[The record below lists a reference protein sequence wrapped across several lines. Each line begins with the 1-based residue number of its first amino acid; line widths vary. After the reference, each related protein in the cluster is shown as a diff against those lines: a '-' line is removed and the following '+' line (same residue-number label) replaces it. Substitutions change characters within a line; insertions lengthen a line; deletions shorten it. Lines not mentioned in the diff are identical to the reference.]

1 MLNKHFAIL
10 GSTGM
15 GKSSGV
21 ALIVQQILSARPDL
35 RIFLLDHHNE
45 YGHSFGDS
53 ASVINLANLKLPFW
67 LFTFEELVEVIYGGR
82 PGNDEEVEILAEFV
96 PFAKGLFYR
105 SQSRAAPVPR
115 PTDPKSTGYTVD
127 TPVPYWLQDLFA
139 LIEEQMGKL
148 DSGRASRAHYRRLIA
163 RIEAV
168 SNDPRYAFMFSNANA
183 GGDTMAEVLRDLFR
197 LQPGGKPMTVMQ
209 LAGIPAEVQDVVV
222 SVLCRM
228 AFDFGL
234 WSHGAIEQLLI
245 CEEAHR
251 YVSADRSIGFQPARR
266 VLARIAKE
274 GRTHGLSLG
283 LVTQRPAEVDETIIS
298 QCSTVFAMRMGNE
311 RDQRLVQA
319 AASDAAANLLR
330 FLPSLAVREVIAFG
344 AGMVLPTRFTFH
356 QLPEKLIPR
365 SEATRGLCF
374 EEGLDDRLINVV
386 IEQWR
391 GAMTRGKSTRV

>member
-1 MLNKHFAIL
+1 
-10 GSTGM
+10 
-15 GKSSGV
+15 
-21 ALIVQQILSARPDL
+21 
-35 RIFLLDHHNE
+35 
-45 YGHSFGDS
+45 
-53 ASVINLANLKLPFW
+53 
-67 LFTFEELVEVIYGGR
+67 
-82 PGNDEEVEILAEFV
+82 
-96 PFAKGLFYR
+96 
-105 SQSRAAPVPR
+105 
-115 PTDPKSTGYTVD
+115 
-127 TPVPYWLQDLFA
+127 
-139 LIEEQMGKL
+139 MGKL
-148 DSGRASRAHYRRLIA
+148 DSSRASPAHYRRLIT

-168 SNDPRYAFMFSNANA
+168 SNDPRYAFMFAHANV
-183 GGDTMAEVLRDLFR
+183 GGDTMAEVLRHLFR
-197 LQPGGKPMTVMQ
+197 LQPDGKPMTVMQ

-251 YVSADRSIGFQPARR
+251 YVSADRSIGFQPTRR
-266 VLARIAKE
+266 VLSRIAKE
-274 GRTHGLSLG
+274 GRTHGIFLG

-298 QCSTVFAMRMGNE
+298 QCSTLFAMRMANE

-330 FLPSLAVREVIAFG
+330 FLPSLGVREVLAFG

-356 QLPEKLIPR
+356 QLPEQLIPR
-365 SEATRGLCF
+365 SEATRGLRF

-391 GAMTRGKSTRV
+391 GAMTRGKPTRVG